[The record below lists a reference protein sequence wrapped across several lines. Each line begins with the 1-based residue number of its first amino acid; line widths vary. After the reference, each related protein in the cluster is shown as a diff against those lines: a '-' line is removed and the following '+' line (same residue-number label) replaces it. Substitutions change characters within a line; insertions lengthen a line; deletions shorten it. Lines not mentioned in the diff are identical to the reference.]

1 MAYQHFY
8 SRVPARFSMY
18 NKIDGFDT
26 FAHSSELSRD
36 FILGELSAMYADKMR
51 GVDGGSLRRGELPT
65 VYAQAMLR
73 PGVTVQSAL
82 TYIPVDYTG
91 ERSAYMVHSLVLS
104 EEERSPIFANRG
116 ALPFNA
122 AMFMKNIAPFRL
134 TDRAGVAN
142 PTLPQADYRPLPMNN
157 PMEIISKY
165 HPETVKY
172 LICALVSSLCGRGGE
187 VCFRLPV
194 SDRQASEQALS
205 LVNALMCILPYQM
218 RELLSFVSLVWDVNS
233 YPGFRLKC
241 IGRECKAPSPGRAV
255 FIDFE
260 KNQVTGFNDNIE
272 LHRPLVSF
280 LYSLFENQ
288 PLRDEFHMYVSAVL
302 ATYPDK
308 VLNLS
313 TLGELVFLFWQCS
326 GFFSEESVLPTDD
339 SVYQIFSIYEK
350 YRSALSD
357 EYKMRLYGCLMRYYN
372 QHRVIPQPIFA
383 QIQSLYPGDTPAA
396 RAAALKVL
404 LKLIHTDLM
413 RERLFNL
420 IAANYATEQ
429 VGVKAEIVSD
439 ISSVFYGGFLQHK
452 ILAFF
457 DSIFDSESEENREV
471 ILDKLLLSIR
481 TPAVQRRIV
490 TFLDRHYDRL
500 SPALKG
506 RAYTTF
512 LEMLPECDQLSAL
525 LIALVNKR
533 VTKEPEKLRA
543 LLSQRVTGFLDA
555 DYTGGSMRLL
565 PLLIEHSGFLDDLTV
580 GFILTQ
586 RMDTQ
591 MYSHYLSLLAG
602 MSAIDRAMRIV
613 RALRTQSGIPA
624 ANCKKLITDFGT
636 LECNLGTT
644 NLYEL
649 MRADKYGDW
658 LPPEQARLF
667 RQVIIYPQAAKSL
680 CDAFKV
686 KYGQGGVE
694 VALKYA
700 EGKPALT
707 ESDNHRVLISYVRM
721 TEFAADGDVSS
732 AFNQAM
738 YLPEN
743 QQLRGD
749 IAEYIDT
756 CLLHRGRQTV
766 KTSFIYELIIGY
778 LKTGELSFDSL
789 YFKYKEV
796 FGRKWEDK
804 LEDKATP
811 DKVECN
817 AAVDSAMLMLDCAEE
832 LCYILEDNTDM
843 VYGEHTGVDRAL
855 ADLISIYGLGIGKLL
870 KKYIRDGSFELRDII
885 NEQIKERNARHRSV
899 KGVIDL
905 VNQSIRR

>member
-8 SRVPARFSMY
+8 SRVPARLSMY

-26 FAHSSELSRD
+26 FAHSSGLSRD

-51 GVDGGSLRRGELPT
+51 GIDSGKIRRGELPT

-82 TYIPVDYTG
+82 TYIPIDYTG

-104 EEERSPIFANRG
+104 EEERSHIFANRG
-116 ALPFNA
+116 ALPFNPV
-122 AMFMKNIAPFRL
+122 MFMKNIAPFRL
-134 TDRAGVAN
+134 NDRAGSAN
-142 PTLPQADYRPLPMNN
+142 SSLPEAEYRPLPMNN

-172 LICALVSSLCGRGGE
+172 LLCALVSSLCGRGGE
-187 VCFRLPV
+187 VYFRLPV
-194 SDRQASEQALS
+194 SDRAASEQALG
-205 LVNALMCILPYQM
+205 LINALMCVLPYQM
-218 RELLSFVSLVWDVNS
+218 RELLSFVSFVSDLDS

-241 IGRECKAPSPGRAV
+241 ISRECKAPSPERGV
-255 FIDFE
+255 FIDLE
-260 KNQVTGFNDNIE
+260 NNRVTGFNDNIE
-272 LHRPLVSF
+272 FHRPLVTF

-302 ATYPDK
+302 ATYQDK
-308 VLNLS
+308 TLNLA

-326 GFFSEESVLPTDD
+326 GFYSEESVLPTDD
-339 SVYQIFSIYEK
+339 SVYQILLVYEK
-350 YRSALSD
+350 YRNALTD
-357 EYKMRLYGCLMRYYN
+357 EYKKRLYSCLMRYYRE
-372 QHRVIPQPIFA
+372 HRVIPRPIFA
-383 QIQSLYPGDTPAA
+383 RVEALYPGDTAGA
-396 RAAALKVL
+396 RAASLEVM

-420 IAANYATEQ
+420 IAANYHTEQ

-439 ISSVFYGGFLQHK
+439 LSGVFYGGFLQHK

-457 DSIFDSESEENREV
+457 DSIFDGESEENREV

-481 TPAVQRRIV
+481 TPAVQRRVV
-490 TFLDRHYDRL
+490 TFLDKHYEAL

-506 RAYTTF
+506 RIYTTF

-533 VTKEPEKLRA
+533 VAKEPEKLRS
-543 LLSQRVTGFLDA
+543 LLSQRVGGFLDA
-555 DYTGGSMRLL
+555 DYTAGSMRLL
-565 PLLIEHSGFLDDLTV
+565 PLLIEHPGFLDDV
-580 GFILTQ
+580 AVSFILT
-586 RMDTQ
+586 RRLDTQ
-591 MYSHYLSLLAG
+591 MYSHYISLLAA

-613 RALRTQSGIPA
+613 RVLRTQSRIPP
-624 ANCKKLITDFGT
+624 NTCKKLITDFGSV
-636 LECNLGTT
+636 ECRLGASG
-644 NLYEL
+644 LYEL

-667 RQVIIYPQAAKSL
+667 REIIIYPQAAATL

-686 KYGQGGVE
+686 KYGKDGVPA
-694 VALKYA
+694 ALKYA
-700 EGKPALT
+700 EGKRILT
-707 ESDNHRVLISYVRM
+707 ESEQYRVLISYVSM
-721 TEFAADGDVSS
+721 TEFASDGDVSA

-738 YLPEN
+738 NMPEDE
-743 QQLRGD
+743 QLRQD

-756 CLLHRGRQTV
+756 CVLHLGRQTV

-778 LKTGELSFDSL
+778 LKAGSLSFDTL
-789 YFKYKEV
+789 YFEYKEV
-796 FGRKWEDK
+796 FGKKWQDV
-804 LEDKATP
+804 LDGKATP
-811 DKVECN
+811 DKVHCN

-832 LCYILEDNTDM
+832 LCYILEDTPEM
-843 VYGEHTGVDRAL
+843 IYGENSGVERAV
-855 ADLISIYGLGIGKLL
+855 ADLVEIYGLGVGKLL
-870 KKYIRDGSFELRDII
+870 KKYTREGSYELRDII

-899 KGVIDL
+899 KGVFKL

>member
-8 SRVPARFSMY
+8 SRVPARLSMY

-26 FAHSSELSRD
+26 FAHSSELGRD
-36 FILGELSAMYADKMR
+36 FILGELTAMYADKMR
-51 GVDGGSLRRGELPT
+51 GVDSGKVRRGELPT

-104 EEERSPIFANRG
+104 ESERSSVFANRG
-116 ALPFNA
+116 ALPFNP

-134 TDRAGVAN
+134 NDRGSFAN
-142 PTLPQADYRPLPMNN
+142 PSLPQAEYRTLPMNN

-172 LICALVSSLCGRGGE
+172 LLCAVVSSLCGRGGE

-194 SDRQASEQALS
+194 SDRQASDEALG
-205 LVNALMCILPYQM
+205 LINAVMSVLPYQM
-218 RELLSFVSLVWDVNS
+218 RELLSFVSLVSDSDS

-241 IGRECKAPSPGRAV
+241 IGRECKAPSPEKAV
-255 FIDFE
+255 FIDLE

-272 LHRPLVSF
+272 FHRPLVTF

-288 PLRDEFHMYVSAVL
+288 SLRDEFHMYVSAVL
-302 ATYPDK
+302 ATYQDK
-308 VLNLS
+308 TLNLS

-339 SVYQIFSIYEK
+339 SVYQILLVYEK
-350 YRSALSD
+350 YRNALSD
-357 EYKMRLYGCLMRYYN
+357 EYKKRLYSCLTRYYKE
-372 QHRVIPQPIFA
+372 HRVIPQPIFA
-383 QIQSLYPGDTPAA
+383 QIQTLYPGDTPGA
-396 RAAALKVL
+396 RAAALEVM

-420 IAANYATEQ
+420 IASNYATEQ

-439 ISSVFYGGFLQHK
+439 LSGVFYGGFLQHK

-457 DSIFDSESEENREV
+457 DGIFDSETEENREV

-481 TPAVQRRIV
+481 TPAVQRRVV
-490 TFLDRHYDRL
+490 TFLDRHYDVL

-506 RAYTTF
+506 RIYTTF

-533 VTKEPEKLRA
+533 IAKEPEKLRA
-543 LLSQRVTGFLDA
+543 LLSQRVGGFLDA
-555 DYTGGSMRLL
+555 DYTTGSMRLL
-565 PLLIEHSGFLDDLTV
+565 PLLIEHAGFLDDVTV
-580 GFILTQ
+580 RFILTQ
-586 RMDTQ
+586 RVGTQ
-591 MYSHYLSLLAG
+591 MYSHYISLLAA

-613 RALRTQSGIPA
+613 KVLRTQGGIPA
-624 ANCKKLITDFGT
+624 EVCKKLVGDFAAVD
-636 LECNLGTT
+636 CNLGTT

-649 MRADKYGDW
+649 IRADKYGDW
-658 LPPEQARLF
+658 LTPEQAKLF
-667 RQVIIYPQAAKSL
+667 REVIIYPQAEKSL

-694 VALKYA
+694 LALKYA

-707 ESDNHRVLISYVRM
+707 NSDSYRVLLGYVRI
-721 TEFAADGDVSS
+721 TEYATDGDVSA

-738 YLPEN
+738 HLPEDR
-743 QQLRGD
+743 QLRQD

-756 CLLHRGRQTV
+756 CVLHRGRQTV
-766 KTSFIYELIIGY
+766 KTSFIYELIMGY
-778 LKTGELSFDSL
+778 LKTGKLSFDEL
-789 YFKYKEV
+789 YFRYKKV
-796 FGRKWEDK
+796 FGRKWEDR
-804 LEDKATP
+804 LDDKATP

-832 LCYILEDNTDM
+832 LCYILEDNTEM
-843 VYGEHTGVDRAL
+843 IYGEESGIARSL
-855 ADLISIYGLGIGKLL
+855 ADLIAIYGLGIGKLL
-870 KKYIRDGSFELRDII
+870 KKYIREGSYELRDII
-885 NEQIKERNARHRSV
+885 NDQIKERNARHRSV
-899 KGVIDL
+899 KGIFDL